1 MEKLT
6 SFFRFTSR
14 ERLAILLLCVLM
26 VLFWTLPLFFPEKPP
41 KISLPK
47 SNASQPNESRS
58 NSFAYGDVA
67 PESNAPGS
75 DRAAPKHQPYSDKAP
90 TRVAHY
96 FPFNPNT
103 ISTQQWQELG
113 LRDRTILTIQ
123 HYLQKGGQFRKP
135 EDLRKIWG
143 LKPEEADKLIPYVQ
157 IPANIAVGKKREYPW
172 QSNNHALKKSDTLP
186 NQILAETNLSPSVV
200 LNPSGSATSY
210 PRKTWKIQ
218 PIEIN
223 AAGPEQWMAFPGIGE
238 VLAARIVKFRD
249 KIGGFKSIE
258 QVGKTYGIKDS
269 LFQLMKPLLIL
280 EPAPAKKD

>member
-1 MEKLT
+1 MEILK

-14 ERLAILLLCVLM
+14 ERLAILLLCLLM

-47 SNASQPNESRS
+47 SHVSQTNESKT
-58 NSFAYGDVA
+58 NSFAYGDASTISNA
-67 PESNAPGS
+67 PESGASPYN
-75 DRAAPKHQPYSDKAP
+75 KHPSNKAP

-103 ISTQQWQELG
+103 ISPQQWRELG

-123 HYLQKGGQFRKP
+123 HYLEKGGRFRKP

-143 LKPEEADKLIPYVQ
+143 LKPEEADLLIPYVQ
-157 IPANIAVGKKREYPW
+157 IPANIAAGKKMEYNW
-172 QSNNHALKKSDTLP
+172 QSNSHALKKPDTLP
-186 NQILAETNLSPSVV
+186 SQLPAETNLGPSVAM
-200 LNPSGSATSY
+200 NPSVAAPSY
-210 PRKTWKIQ
+210 PRKTWKLT
-218 PIEIN
+218 PIDIN
-223 AAGPEQWMAFPGIGE
+223 TAGPEAWMAFPGIGE

-249 KIGGFKSIE
+249 KIGGFTSIE

-280 EPAPAKKD
+280 EQGSVKKD